1 MVIELLAWLLNCC
14 VVIELLA
21 GLLNCC
27 VVIELLAGL
36 LNCCVAIELLA
47 WLLISWV
54 VIELVV
60 FSELCTQNRHQKPK
74 EKKKGIRY
82 QTINEENTEHPLPL
96 Y

>member
-21 GLLNCC
+21 WFLNCC

-74 EKKKGIRY
+74 KKKGIRY
-82 QTINEENTEHPLPL
+82 QTINEENKEHSLPL